1 MAADDPEP
9 TSNEPSSKTTDPFTP
24 ATLRAL
30 KIAVAV
36 MGLILVFGFV
46 GLVIAIAYK
55 SSQLGKAVAVAA
67 GTEFQAV
74 SRVALP
80 AGAHLE
86 GSDLDGSRLAL
97 RYRSAA
103 GEGVVVIDLS
113 SGRVL
118 TTIEVGPKP

>member
-1 MAADDPEP
+1 MAANDPEP
-9 TSNEPSSKTTDPFTP
+9 VSVSNDPFTP
-24 ATLRAL
+24 AALRAL

-55 SSQLGKAVAVAA
+55 STQLGKPGTLAA
-67 GTEFQAV
+67 GTAFPAM

-86 GSDLDGSRLAL
+86 SSDLDGSHLAL

-103 GEGVVVIDLS
+103 GEGVVVVDLS
-113 SGRVL
+113 TGQVL
-118 TTIEVGPKP
+118 TTVEFDQKP

>member
-1 MAADDPEP
+1 MPETP
-9 TSNEPSSKTTDPFTP
+9 ASSDPFTP

-46 GLVIAIAYK
+46 GLVFAIAYK
-55 SSQLGKAVAVAA
+55 STQLGRTGGETVLPAL
-67 GTEFQAV
+67 

-86 GSDLDGSRLAL
+86 GSDLDGGRIAL
-97 RYRSAA
+97 RYKSAN
-103 GEGVVVIDLS
+103 GEGVVVVDLAT
-113 SGRVL
+113 GRVL
-118 TTIEVGPKP
+118 TTIETGGKP